1 MTRRTSRCA
10 SQAGQ
15 GLVEMAIVLPVA
27 MLLALGVVEVSYA
40 LLHQHI
46 LSKISREGANLIS
59 RDVTLLDAGTALR
72 NMTTPPVDFDN
83 GSRVIFS
90 VLKKGETLGTAN
102 YDRIILYQRYGVGAL
117 AVSSILQT
125 AGNGSF
131 GPAPEFQALN
141 SDNDTNLQITN
152 LPPNLDIV
160 RGGLLYVAE
169 VFTDHPVI
177 TPLDRFGVTV
187 PSRLHSIAYF

>member
-1 MTRRTSRCA
+1 
-10 SQAGQ
+10 
-15 GLVEMAIVLPVA
+15 MAIVLPVA